1 MGQPLRK
8 AEEFPRDADEARLAR
23 ERYERAAPTESPTH
37 GMERMPGESMEGR
50 PEPPQTSLNHSLNR
64 DIRARIERPHKGD
77 VGRPGTNEE
86 IYQGSKQREL
96 K

>member
-1 MGQPLRK
+1 MAQPLRK
-8 AEEFPRDADEARLAR
+8 AEEFPRNADEARRER
-23 ERYERAAPTESPTH
+23 ERYERQAPTETPAH
-37 GMERMPGESMEGR
+37 GMERAPREVEVR
-50 PEPPQTSLNHSLNR
+50 PETPNTSLNQ

>member
-1 MGQPLRK
+1 MAQPLRK
-8 AEEFPRDADEARLAR
+8 AEEFPRDADEARRAR
-23 ERYERAAPTESPTH
+23 AMHEQKGPTESPTH
-37 GMERMPGESMEGR
+37 GMERAPAAPNEVDIR
-50 PEPPQTSLNHSLNR
+50 PEPPRTSLNQ

-86 IYQGSKQREL
+86 VYQGSKQKEL

>member
-1 MGQPLRK
+1 MAQPLKK
-8 AEEFPRDADEARLAR
+8 ADEFPRDADEARQAR
-23 ERYERAAPTESPTH
+23 ERIERQAPSETATH
-37 GMERMPGESMEGR
+37 GMERAPGDVEVR
-50 PEPPQTSLNHSLNR
+50 PEPTRTSLSE

-86 IYQGSKQREL
+86 IFQGSKQREL

>member
-1 MGQPLRK
+1 MTQPLKK
-8 AEEFPRDADEARLAR
+8 AEDFPRDADEARRAR
-23 ERYERAAPTESPTH
+23 ERYERMAPTETPAH
-37 GMERMPGESMEGR
+37 GMTRGPGLSAEER
-50 PEPPQTSLNHSLNR
+50 PESPRTSLSE